1 MSVRKLS
8 TTTWSFIDGGFGINF
23 QHNKIK
29 RQMSYFEHDLIV
41 GISTVQPVAIGL
53 VNKRR
58 HYWLYRNEV
67 YTTSSEFDSD
77 KIIKHSERLKE
88 ESLDDLTK
96 LLLKQMK
103 ASQRQYDEIH
113 KQKLQSMKQQNQ
125 QLLRSLKQTHEQTIK
140 LLMKRTKPSK
150 HSRYIPQDVKIQV
163 VIRDNGMCQS
173 PGCFETSNLHF
184 DHIYPYSKGGRSDD
198 VNNIQLLCSKHNLR
212 KSNSTKGHY

>member
-1 MSVRKLS
+1 M
-8 TTTWSFIDGGFGINF
+8 
-23 QHNKIK
+23 
-29 RQMSYFEHDLIV
+29 
-41 GISTVQPVAIGL
+41 
-53 VNKRR
+53 
-58 HYWLYRNEV
+58 

-77 KIIKHSERLKE
+77 KIIKHSEKLKQ

-103 ASQRQYDEIH
+103 ASQQQYDEIH

-125 QLLRSLKQTHEQTIK
+125 RLLKSLKQTHEQTIK

-163 VIRDNGMCQS
+163 VTRDNGMCQS
-173 PGCFETSNLHF
+173 PGCFATSNLHF

-198 VNNIQLLCSKHNLR
+198 VNNIQLLCSKHNW
-212 KSNSTKGHY
+212 KKADSSTG

>member
-1 MSVRKLS
+1 MSIRRLS
-8 TTTWSFIDGGFGINF
+8 KATWSFTNSDLGLIF

-29 RQMSYFEHDLIV
+29 HHLSNFEYDLIV

-53 VNKRR
+53 VNKHR
-58 HYWLYRNEV
+58 HYWLYRNEI
-67 YTTSSEFDSD
+67 YTTSTDLD
-77 KIIKHSERLKE
+77 ANKIIKHSEKHKQ

-103 ASQRQYDEIH
+103 SSQKQYDGIH

-125 QLLRSLKQTHEQTIK
+125 QLLRSLKKTHEQTIK

-163 VIRDNGMCQS
+163 VIRDNGMCKS
-173 PGCFETSNLHF
+173 PGCFATSNLHF

-198 VNNIQLLCSKHNLR
+198 VNNIQLLCSKHNWK
-212 KSNSTKGHY
+212 KSNR